1 MLVQGKDVQTLLPTL
16 SLFAAAAFRMM
27 PSIHRIISSATRIR
41 YYKHTLD
48 SVYEDLLD
56 VGLPLTQSLPNIEVT
71 SPPLNP
77 LVFEKEITLNHI
89 FYQYPTGE
97 GLALKDIDLTINK
110 GQAVGFVGPSGSGK
124 TTLINLLLGL
134 LSPTSGQ
141 LLVDGHNIAPHLTEW
156 QHKIGYIPQDIYLSD
171 DTIRR
176 NIAFGVPDEHI
187 EEAQVWAVIKLAQLE
202 TLVQQLPA
210 KLDTVVGERGVRLS
224 GGQRQR
230 VAIARALYHQPQ
242 VLIMDEA
249 TAALDNET
257 EREITQAVE
266 RLSGQKTL
274 LIVAH
279 RLSTVKNCDQL
290 YFIDNGQV
298 VASGTYEQLFTKS
311 LAFQEMA
318 QLSVVS
324 R

>member
-1 MLVQGKDVQTLLPTL
+1 
-16 SLFAAAAFRMM
+16 
-27 PSIHRIISSATRIR
+27 
-41 YYKHTLD
+41 
-48 SVYEDLLD
+48 
-56 VGLPLTQSLPNIEVT
+56 
-71 SPPLNP
+71 
-77 LVFEKEITLNHI
+77 
-89 FYQYPTGE
+89 
-97 GLALKDIDLTINK
+97 
-110 GQAVGFVGPSGSGK
+110 
-124 TTLINLLLGL
+124 
-134 LSPTSGQ
+134 
-141 LLVDGHNIAPHLTEW
+141 
-156 QHKIGYIPQDIYLSD
+156 
-171 DTIRR
+171 
-176 NIAFGVPDEHI
+176 
-187 EEAQVWAVIKLAQLE
+187 LAQLE